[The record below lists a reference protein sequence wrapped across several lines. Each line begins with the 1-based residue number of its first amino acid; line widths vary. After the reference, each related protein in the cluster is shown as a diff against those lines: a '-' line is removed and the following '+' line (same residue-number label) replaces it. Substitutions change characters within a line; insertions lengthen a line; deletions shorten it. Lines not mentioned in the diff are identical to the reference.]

1 MSLRDLLIGSSP
13 VLLDGA
19 MGTQLAARGL
29 GPGGSRNLTSPDA
42 VRDIHASYIRAGARA
57 VTTNTLTDNRLFL
70 ESHAVA
76 VDVAAINAAGVS
88 LARQA
93 AGPTACVLGDM
104 GSTGQLLEPYG
115 DYTEE
120 QFTSVFREQ
129 ARYLAEAG
137 VDGYIIETM
146 MDLREALC
154 ALRACREVSP
164 LPVFVTLSFQTLRD
178 GGRTA
183 MGSSAQQAAEA
194 LTRAGAAAIGSNCG
208 DLDPFETAALI
219 ALLREKTDLPLVAQP
234 NAGKPRMVAGAT
246 VFDMGPDRFAEGLA
260 RCVESGAH
268 LVGGCC
274 GTTPAH
280 IAAAARMLG

>member
-1 MSLRDLLIGSSP
+1 
-13 VLLDGA
+13 
-19 MGTQLAARGL
+19 
-29 GPGGSRNLTSPDA
+29 
-42 VRDIHASYIRAGARA
+42 
-57 VTTNTLTDNRLFL
+57 
-70 ESHAVA
+70 
-76 VDVAAINAAGVS
+76 
-88 LARQA
+88 
-93 AGPTACVLGDM
+93 
-104 GSTGQLLEPYG
+104 
-115 DYTEE
+115 
-120 QFTSVFREQ
+120 
-129 ARYLAEAG
+129 
-137 VDGYIIETM
+137 

-183 MGSSAQQAAEA
+183 MGSSAGQAAEA